1 MQGAFVALV
10 GILVV
15 AVVTFVA
22 MGLRQVRRT
31 NALAREAHGLGLLF
45 TNDDT
50 LELPRR
56 YADFALLRGG
66 HSNQAHNV
74 AHGRLEALAVR
85 AFDLR
90 QERGHG
96 TRRATRHYSV
106 VAVEMPGRSLPELLM
121 WNDRHAE
128 WAPLEAA
135 RVDGRLGPWSYCGSR
150 PMAGFLS
157 DLCGE
162 LGKQGISVQVR
173 GRAVMFFLPVQAGG
187 PSYAD
192 LFDRLVRPLAAAE
205 LPDGEARCA
214 PAEGDTPN
222 PPEGDAGGCKAASAM
237 IQQYRRVETQDQG
250 GSGEVPCET

>member
-1 MQGAFVALV
+1 MQGAFAALV
-10 GILVV
+10 GILAV

-31 NALAREAHGLGLLF
+31 NALAREAHGLGMLF
-45 TNDDT
+45 ADDDT
-50 LELPRR
+50 PELPRR

-74 AHGRLEALAVR
+74 AHGRLDALAVR

-106 VAVEMPGRSLPELLM
+106 VAVEMPGQALPELLM
-121 WNDRHAE
+121 WNDRDAE

-135 RVDGRLGPWSYCGSR
+135 QVDGRLGPWAYCGSR
-150 PMAGFLS
+150 PMAAFLS
-157 DLCGE
+157 DLCGG
-162 LGKQGISVQVR
+162 LGERGISVQVR
-173 GRAVMFFLPVQAGG
+173 GRVVMFFLPVQTRG

-192 LFDRLVRPLAAAE
+192 LFDRLVRPLAATE
-205 LPDGEARCA
+205 LPDGRARCA
-214 PAEGDTPN
+214 PADDTPN
-222 PPEGDAGGCKAASAM
+222 LSEGDADGCKAASAM
-237 IQQYRRVETQDQG
+237 IQEYGRVERQDQG